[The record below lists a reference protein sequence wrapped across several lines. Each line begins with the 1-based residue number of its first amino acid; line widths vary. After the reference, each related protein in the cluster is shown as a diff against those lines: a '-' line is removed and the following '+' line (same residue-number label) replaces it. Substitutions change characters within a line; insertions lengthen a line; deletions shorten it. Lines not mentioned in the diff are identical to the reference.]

1 MSYGALK
8 IPKFLTVVTVLA
20 AGPLSGC
27 ARMSPVF
34 SHDGA
39 TISFKGEKFKYRA
52 PGQAEVSCK
61 FDNKRKLAVCENGLT
76 SELVMAGLPFR
87 GVVLVE
93 FDGRQFR
100 PAEHP

>member
-52 PGQAEVSCK
+52 HGQARS
-61 FDNKRKLAVCENGLT
+61 
-76 SELVMAGLPFR
+76 
-87 GVVLVE
+87 VL
-93 FDGRQFR
+93 QI
-100 PAEHP
+100 